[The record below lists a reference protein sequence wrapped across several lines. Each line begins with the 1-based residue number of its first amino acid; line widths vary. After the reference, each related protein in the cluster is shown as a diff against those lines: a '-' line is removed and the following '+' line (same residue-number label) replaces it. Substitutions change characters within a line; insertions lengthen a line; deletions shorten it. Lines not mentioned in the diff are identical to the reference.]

1 MAELKTKR
9 APQVSVEGMEKIVQ
23 QIYDDINDIIKSLNS
38 QLSNLE
44 SSQGKVGDIKV
55 LSNDVNS
62 YELRAKTRDG
72 WVKTDLSFVDKEN

>member
-9 APQVSVEGMEKIVQ
+9 APQVPVEGMERIVQ
-23 QIYDDINDIIKSLNS
+23 QIYDDINDIIKSINS